1 MADFHADL
9 QEASFRGVVF
19 EVPDASTQFGRR
31 VETHEYP
38 GKDAPV
44 HEDMGLAVRRFSVAA
59 VVRGAGWHGDALK
72 LEAAL
77 SEGGPG
83 TLIHPYYG
91 EMEVIVLTASRTD
104 SMSSVGEVTFRI
116 DFEKYGPPALP
127 EPVRN
132 TASEVTRG
140 ANSLYTSISADFLE
154 RFAAENVP
162 DFITADALIR
172 LNSFTDNARAIFAA
186 SSVPSLI
193 TWPTGW
199 PQGSASDLAASIVSL
214 YRDIAGLV
222 KKKPAAVI
230 GSQSA
235 PLPLSGGQVLNVV
248 RGLADASGISVAESG
263 TGTSSAAVR
272 IANAGAL
279 DLMQRTAA
287 AAAAAE
293 ASASAVYESR
303 EQALEMRD
311 GLAGALQ
318 ALRDDLGA
326 AGWDASWGDANGLT
340 AAVVRDINERIGRLP
355 RTVRIQNTTQ
365 RPSMVLAQR
374 LYGDD
379 PARLFEK
386 AADVTARNRVRH
398 PGFVPAEELEVL
410 L

>member
-1 MADFHADL
+1 MFENL

-38 GKDAPV
+38 GRDAPV
-44 HEDMGLAVRRFSVAA
+44 HEDLGLAVRRFSVSA
-59 VVRGAGWHGDALK
+59 VVRGADWHGDALK

-83 TLIHPYYG
+83 KLIHPYYG
-91 EMEVIVLTASRTD
+91 ELEVVVLTANRTD
-104 SMSSVGEVTFRI
+104 SLSSVGEVTFRI

-140 ANSLYTSISADFLE
+140 ATSLYTAVSADFLE

-162 DFITADALIR
+162 DFITADAAER
-172 LNSFTDNARAIFAA
+172 LQNFTDQARSIFAA
-186 SSVPSLI
+186 ASLPTLI

-199 PQGSASDLAASIVSL
+199 PQGSASDLAASIVGL

-222 KKKPAAVI
+222 KRKPAAVI
-230 GSQSA
+230 GSQTVPVA
-235 PLPLSGGQVLNVV
+235 LSGGQVLGVM
-248 RGLADASGISVAESG
+248 RSLAAASGHRVAETG

-272 IANAGAL
+272 VANSVAL

-293 ASASAVYESR
+293 VSASATYESR

-311 GLAGALQ
+311 TLAGALQ
-318 ALRDDLGA
+318 VLRDDLGA
-326 AGWDASWGDANGLT
+326 AGWDGAWGDTNGLT

-355 RTVRIQNTTQ
+355 RTVRIQNTAQ

-379 PARLFEK
+379 PARLFDK
-386 AADVTARNRVRH
+386 AGDLTARNRVRH

>member
-1 MADFHADL
+1 MFEDL

-19 EVPDASTQFGRR
+19 EVPDAATQFGRR

-38 GKDAPV
+38 GKDTPV
-44 HEDMGLAVRRFSVAA
+44 HEDMGLAVRRFSVSA

-83 TLIHPYYG
+83 KLIHPYYG
-91 EMEVIVLTASRTD
+91 ELEVIVLTASRTD
-104 SMSSVGEVTFRI
+104 SLSSVGEVTFRI

-140 ANSLYTSISADFLE
+140 ATGLYAAVSADFLE

-162 DFITADALIR
+162 DFITADAALR
-172 LNSFTDNARAIFAA
+172 LQNFTDNARAIFAA
-186 SSVPSLI
+186 SSVPLDI
-193 TWPTGW
+193 AWPTGW
-199 PQGSASDLAASIVSL
+199 PQASASALAASIVGL
-214 YRDIAGLV
+214 YRDIAALV
-222 KKKPAAVI
+222 KRKPQAVI
-230 GSQSA
+230 GSVAA
-235 PLPLSGGQVLNVV
+235 PAALTQPQVLGVV
-248 RGLADASGISVAESG
+248 RGLAEASGHRVAETG

-272 IANAGAL
+272 IANSDAL

-311 GLAGALQ
+311 RLAGALQ

-326 AGWDASWGDANGLT
+326 AGWDGAWGDANGLT

-355 RTVRIQNTTQ
+355 RTVRIQNTAQ
-365 RPSMVLAQR
+365 RPSIVLAQR

-379 PARLFEK
+379 PARLFDK
-386 AADVTARNRVRH
+386 AADITARNRVRH